1 MARTQ
6 PTQPVTEL
14 ERTTMRRVAW
24 RLLPFLIRPGQYRH
38 GIAAD
43 ES

>member
-24 RLLPFLIRPGQYRH
+24 RLLPSL
-38 GIAAD
+38 
-43 ES
+43 SSVT